1 MKVLRSKRLR
11 SVRPLH
17 VGTNCHSQRVLGA
30 VLWGA
35 VTTCLVVFGTLES
48 LPSGSLLIVLTVLM
62 IGAEH
67 RDRLFG
73 DETSISGSIAV
84 GICSV
89 LAFRSD
95 GALLGPLICG
105 AAAGLYW
112 PHLREH
118 AWAKVAINSAS
129 IGLSAMSAAWTVALL
144 RPDPTDGFQLIACL
158 APAIVVYWFVN
169 SAILG
174 AAMAVGGSGS
184 FNRHFAQLIKSET
197 EMLVFAFAG
206 GLCGFLMLEVDTW
219 VGVLA
224 LALVL
229 VAVDVLVISKPRP
242 ATVRMQHPGLAA
254 AIGRMTTLLVS
265 AGAAFGFTE
274 LLGPIGAA
282 PLGAVA
288 GGLLTFVT
296 ILGVYRR
303 RMSAWEPQIAL
314 GVVWADAPE
323 VIAAAVAGSVAAS
336 AGWVAGGI
344 VVVVAVAAALAATRW
359 RQGRRDDDDEKD
371 ALALALVQ
379 LALLDRPEHATPAS

>member
-1 MKVLRSKRLR
+1 MASLV
-11 SVRPLH
+11 
-17 VGTNCHSQRVLGA
+17 VLGTR
-30 VLWGA
+30 GA
-35 VTTCLVVFGTLES
+35 
-48 LPSGSLLIVLTVLM
+48 LPSIPLLIVLVLLM

-89 LAFRSD
+89 LAFHSQ

-105 AAAGLYW
+105 AAAGFYW

-118 AWAKVAINSAS
+118 AWAKVLTNSVS
-129 IGLSAMSAAWTVALL
+129 IGMSAMAAAWTVELL
-144 RPDPTDGFQLIACL
+144 RPEPADGLQLIACL
-158 APAIVVYWFVN
+158 APAIVVYWVVN
-169 SAILG
+169 SAVLG
-174 AAMAVGGSGS
+174 AAMAVNGSGS
-184 FNRHFAQLIKSET
+184 FNHHVAQLIRSET

-206 GLCGFLMLEVDTW
+206 GLCGFVMLEVGTW

-254 AIGRMTTLLVS
+254 AVGRMTTVAVS

-274 LLGPIGAA
+274 LVGPIVAA

-288 GGLLTFVT
+288 GGVLTFAT
-296 ILGVYRR
+296 IVGVYWR

-314 GVVWADAPE
+314 GVVWADAPQ

-336 AGWVAGGI
+336 VGWVAG
-344 VVVVAVAAALAATRW
+344 VVVVIVAVAVAFAATRW
-359 RQGRRDDDDEKD
+359 RERRRDDEDEKD
-371 ALALALVQ
+371 ALALAIVQ